1 MLFSFSPL
9 KNKQLNSLPTKI
21 IQDIMNCIKPAV
33 ICEIQILSL
42 PFELCGKNSVIEINV
57 QSLFDTLP

>member
-42 PFELCGKNSVIEINV
+42 LFELCGKNSVIEINV